1 MIESLCWGWIDGIK
15 KSLDEQAYL
24 QRISPRK
31 ARSVW
36 SKRNRA
42 HVERL
47 IDQGRMQPAGLQ
59 QVLAAKA
66 DGRWAQAYAAS
77 EIEVPTDFIQA
88 LESNQTAKTFF
99 ATLTKSNRF
108 VIAHG
113 LISAKRATTR
123 QKRFDQY
130 MGQLAHEQKPS

>member
-1 MIESLCWGWIDGIK
+1 MPTVKPEECFTFSSKEALGNWLAANHASASELGIKLFKKHSAIASVSWDEVVIESLCWGWIDGIK

-66 DGRWAQAYAAS
+66 DGRWALGAS
-77 EIEVPTDFIQA
+77 
-88 LESNQTAKTFF
+88 LC
-99 ATLTKSNRF
+99 
-108 VIAHG
+108 
-113 LISAKRATTR
+113 R
-123 QKRFDQY
+123 Q
-130 MGQLAHEQKPS
+130 